1 MYHGC
6 SIVPCK
12 YYGTWLR
19 QSPNT
24 MLLPSKTVT
33 VLPQYFIVRLQTIKR
48 GQRLSG
54 TEKMKQNEEIKG
66 GAMRM
71 GPPLIQLHCT
81 PHKSR
86 PQCIMTPRIE
96 PAVWWI
102 SDLALMCG
110 VLAAKTTRWVCVS
123 LSVCLWGHELSHQLS
138 HGVSLPMSQVRT
150 GTAHL
155 TRGFWG

>member
-1 MYHGC
+1 M
-6 SIVPCK
+6 IKVITQ
-12 YYGTWLR
+12 YYAITIWKGHCT
-19 QSPNT
+19 T
-24 MLLPSKTVT
+24 T
-33 VLPQYFIVRLQTIKR
+33 VLQCEATNNKKR
-48 GQRLSG
+48 TEIARNRENETKWGNQRG
-54 TEKMKQNEEIKG
+54 T
-66 GAMRM
+66 MRM

-102 SDLALMCG
+102 SDLMLMCG
-110 VLAAKTTRWVCVS
+110 VLAAKTTRWACVS

-138 HGVSLPMSQVRT
+138 HGASLPMSQVRT